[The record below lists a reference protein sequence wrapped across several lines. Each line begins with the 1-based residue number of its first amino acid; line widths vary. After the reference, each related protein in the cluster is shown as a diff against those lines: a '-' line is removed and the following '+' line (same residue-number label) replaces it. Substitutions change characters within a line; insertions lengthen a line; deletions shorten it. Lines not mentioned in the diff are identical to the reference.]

1 MTTTTTKPRA
11 DAWDAALTDAQRW
24 QAYDQFRR
32 SRWYEVAEWAQ
43 AEFGLP
49 RAPGRNALY
58 AWAKRMRSM
67 ESAHRIEQA
76 IQAREEIGAMAG
88 TAAANDR
95 LIAAYKS
102 MAAELALK
110 GNAGDAVRLTTMAM
124 QLAAQQTAAAELDLK
139 KQRLDQQQDALRLAR
154 EKFEAA
160 EAKIAAV
167 RDAVG
172 KARAEGGITPET
184 LKKIEEAAGLL

>member
-1 MTTTTTKPRA
+1 MPNTTTKPRA
-11 DAWDAALTDAQRW
+11 DAWDAGLTDAQRW
-24 QAYDQFRR
+24 QAYDQMRR
-32 SRWYEVAEWAQ
+32 ARWYEVAEWAQ
-43 AEFGLP
+43 AEFGLA

-58 AWAKRMRSM
+58 AWAKRMRSL

-76 IQAREEIGAMAG
+76 IQARDEIGAMAG

-124 QLAAQQTAAAELDLK
+124 QLAAQQTAAAELDIK
-139 KQRLDQQQDALRLAR
+139 RQRLDQQQDALRLAR

-172 KARAEGGITPET
+172 KAREGGLTPET
-184 LKKIEEAAGLL
+184 LRKIEEAAGLL

>member
-1 MTTTTTKPRA
+1 MPNTTTKPRA

-32 SRWYEVAEWAQ
+32 ARWYEVAEWAQ
-43 AEFGLP
+43 AEFGLK

-58 AWAKRMRSM
+58 AWAKRMRAQ

-76 IQAREEIGAMAG
+76 IEAREEIGALAG
-88 TAAANDR
+88 TAAASDR
-95 LIAAYKS
+95 LIEAYQS
-102 MAAELALK
+102 LAAELALK
-110 GNAGDAVRLTTMAM
+110 GNAPDAVRYTTMAM
-124 QLAAQQTAAAELDLK
+124 QIAAQQQAAAELAIK
-139 KQRLDQQQDALRLAR
+139 RQRLDQQQDALRLAR

-172 KARAEGGITPET
+172 KAREGGLTPET
-184 LKKIEEAAGLL
+184 LRKIEEAAGLL

>member
-1 MTTTTTKPRA
+1 MTTPTTKPRA

-32 SRWYEVAEWAQ
+32 ARWYEVAEWAQ

-58 AWAKRMRSM
+58 AWAKRMRAQ

-124 QLAAQQTAAAELDLK
+124 QLAAQQTAAAELDIK
-139 KQRLDQQQDALRLAR
+139 RQRLGQQQDALRLAR

-160 EAKIAAV
+160 ERRLADAKDAV
-167 RDAVG
+167 ANSSLTPEERDA
-172 KARAEGGITPET
+172 RLREIF
-184 LKKIEEAAGLL
+184 GL

>member
-1 MTTTTTKPRA
+1 MTQATTKLRA
-11 DAWDAALTDAQRW
+11 DAWDAPLTDAQRW
-24 QAYDQFRR
+24 QAYDQMRR
-32 SRWYEVAEWAQ
+32 ARWYEVAEWAQ
-43 AEFGLP
+43 AEFGLA

-58 AWAKRMRSM
+58 AWAKRMRSL

-76 IQAREEIGAMAG
+76 VQAREEIGALAG
-88 TAAANDR
+88 TAAASDR

-110 GNAGDAVRLTTMAM
+110 GNAADAVKLTTMAM
-124 QLAAQQTAAAELDLK
+124 QLAAQQTAAAELAIK

-160 EAKIAAV
+160 EARLAAAAG
-167 RDAVG
+167 AV
-172 KARAEGGITPET
+172 ADDTLTPEARQAR
-184 LKKIEEAAGLL
+184 LKEIFGLK

>member
-11 DAWDAALTDAQRW
+11 DAWDAGLTDAQRW
-24 QAYDQFRR
+24 QAYDQMRR
-32 SRWYEVAEWAQ
+32 ARWYEVAEWAQ
-43 AEFGLP
+43 AEFGLA

-95 LIAAYKS
+95 S
-102 MAAELALK
+102 SP
-110 GNAGDAVRLTTMAM
+110 R
-124 QLAAQQTAAAELDLK
+124 
-139 KQRLDQQQDALRLAR
+139 
-154 EKFEAA
+154 
-160 EAKIAAV
+160 
-167 RDAVG
+167 
-172 KARAEGGITPET
+172 
-184 LKKIEEAAGLL
+184 

>member
-1 MTTTTTKPRA
+1 MSDLTKPRC
-11 DAWDAALTDAQRW
+11 DAWDASLDEAARWRIYAQT
-24 QAYDQFRR
+24 RR
-32 SRWYEVAEWAQ
+32 APWYEVAEWIA
-43 AEFGLP
+43 AEYGIE
-49 RAPGRNALY
+49 APSRSALY
-58 AWAKRMRSM
+58 AWIARMRRM
-67 ESAHRIEQA
+67 ESAHRLEQA
-76 IQAREEIGAMAG
+76 VQARDEIGAMAG

-124 QLAAQQTAAAELDLK
+124 QLAAQQTAAAELDIK
-139 KQRLDQQQDALRLAR
+139 RQRLDQQQDALRLAR

-172 KARAEGGITPET
+172 KAREGGLTPET
-184 LKKIEEAAGLL
+184 LRKIEEAAGLL

>member
-1 MTTTTTKPRA
+1 MTAATTKPRA

-24 QAYDQFRR
+24 QAYDQMRR
-32 SRWYEVAEWAQ
+32 ARWYQVAEWAQ

-58 AWAKRMRSM
+58 AWAKRMRSL

-76 IQAREEIGAMAG
+76 IQAREEIGALAG
-88 TAAANDR
+88 TAAASDR
-95 LIAAYKS
+95 LIEAYQS
-102 MAAELALK
+102 LAAELALK
-110 GNAGDAVRLTTMAM
+110 GNAPDAVRLTSMAM
-124 QLAAQQTAAAELDLK
+124 QLAAQQTAAAELAIK
-139 KQRLDQQQDALRLAR
+139 RQRLGQQQDALRLAR

-172 KARAEGGITPET
+172 KAREGGLTPET
-184 LKKIEEAAGLL
+184 LRKIEEAAGLL

>member
-11 DAWDAALTDAQRW
+11 DAWDAGLTDAQRW

-32 SRWYEVAEWAQ
+32 ARWYEVAEWAQ
-43 AEFGLP
+43 AEFGLA

-58 AWAKRMRSM
+58 AWAKRMRAQ

-76 IQAREEIGAMAG
+76 IEAREEIGAMAG
-88 TAAANDR
+88 TAAASDR
-95 LIAAYKS
+95 LIAAYQS

-110 GNAGDAVRLTTMAM
+110 GGTADAVRLTTMAM
-124 QLAAQQTAAAELDLK
+124 QLAAQQTAAAELAIK
-139 KQRLDQQQDALRLAR
+139 QQRLGQQQDALRLAR

>member
-1 MTTTTTKPRA
+1 MSDLTKPRC
-11 DAWDAALTDAQRW
+11 DAWDASLDEAARWRIYAQT
-24 QAYDQFRR
+24 RR
-32 SRWYEVAEWAQ
+32 APWYEVSEWIAAEY
-43 AEFGLP
+43 GIG
-49 RAPGRNALY
+49 APSRSALY
-58 AWAKRMRSM
+58 AWTARMRKL

-76 IQAREEIGAMAG
+76 IEAREEIGALAG
-88 TAAANDR
+88 TAAASDR
-95 LIAAYKS
+95 LIEAYQS
-102 MAAELALK
+102 LAAELALK
-110 GNAGDAVRLTTMAM
+110 GNAPDAVRLTTMAM
-124 QLAAQQTAAAELDLK
+124 QLAAQQTAAAELALK
-139 KQRLDQQQDALRLAR
+139 RQRLGQQQDALRLAR